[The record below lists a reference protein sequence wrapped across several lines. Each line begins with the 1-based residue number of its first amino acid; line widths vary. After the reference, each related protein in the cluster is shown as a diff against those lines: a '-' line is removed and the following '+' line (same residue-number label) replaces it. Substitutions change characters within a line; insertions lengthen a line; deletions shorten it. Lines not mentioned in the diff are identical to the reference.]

1 MFEQITCSCEVGFCN
16 NTGASIQA
24 KASLA
29 DLLVNLLHE
38 PEIHSGCVIAME
50 TKDPLYDKID
60 KLVLKHGLCMKVGYE
75 EGNIVPLGRPSVISI

>member
-1 MFEQITCSCEVGFCN
+1 M
-16 NTGASIQA
+16 
-24 KASLA
+24 
-29 DLLVNLLHE
+29 
-38 PEIHSGCVIAME
+38 AME